1 MFSTNNYETGLK
13 IQLKSKETH
22 THTLN
27 IVRFMIKSEELVR
40 LVAAPVE
47 GQLAHTLTGIL
58 QKLVDT
64 LQTYNICI

>member
-47 GQLAHTLTGIL
+47 G
-58 QKLVDT
+58 
-64 LQTYNICI
+64 